1 MERLVRKYEQ
11 SFRRA
16 KEEMITWGTLQASLL
31 KQFGNAAA
39 ILERLP
45 VLIDSNNYG
54 VLAEEKSMAMV
65 RGLPAAQVESLEL
78 TFRAMTST
86 LSELKRVK
94 NSLEKLWRDGQQ
106 LVRAEKNLT
115 PKQLQQRVG
124 PRPSLQDCTDGL
136 YSLYQMHCG
145 EYNLKVALV
154 SALSYD
160 IKSQDMI
167 LVQTLL
173 SDEPNIPSNEVQHI
187 LDLISAGD
195 GK

>member
-16 KEEMITWGTLQASLL
+16 KEEMITWDTLQASLL

-54 VLAEEKSMAMV
+54 VLAEEKSMV
-65 RGLPAAQVESLEL
+65 RELPAAQVESLEL

-86 LSELKRVK
+86 LSELKRVR

-136 YSLYQMHCG
+136 YSLYQMHCD

-173 SDEPNIPSNEVQHI
+173 ADEPNIPSNEVQHI